1 MLMSAAP
8 LIAAGAANMALAVPP
23 QIPPLTKM
31 AAKAAIDLLLTALS
45 PAP

>member
-1 MLMSAAP
+1 MLLSAAP

-23 QIPPLTKM
+23 QIPQM